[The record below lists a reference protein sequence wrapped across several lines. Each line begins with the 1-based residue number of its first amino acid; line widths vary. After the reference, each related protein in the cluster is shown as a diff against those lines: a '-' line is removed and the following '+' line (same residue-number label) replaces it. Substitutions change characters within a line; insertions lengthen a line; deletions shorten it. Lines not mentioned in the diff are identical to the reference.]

1 MSEQTATQSDT
12 SGLSSKGLSVGT
24 IGLLGAVVIGIS
36 CIAPAYTLTAALGPT
51 VSEVGFHVP
60 AIILVG
66 FIPMLLVALGYR
78 ELNRAMP
85 DSGTS
90 FTWATRAFGPYVGW
104 MAGWGLIAATILV
117 LSNLA
122 GIAVEFLYLLI
133 TQVTGNDAIADLGSN
148 TLINIVTCLAFM
160 AAATAISYRD
170 MQTTQRLQY
179 GLVAFQLA
187 VLVLFAVTALVRA
200 GGTDLVEHASFEMS
214 WLNPFEVASFS
225 LFAAGVSLSIFIFWG
240 WDVTLTMNEETKNPE
255 KTPGR
260 AAALTVV
267 VIVTLYLLIAIALLS
282 FAGIGEGEFGLGNP
296 DIQDNVFLALSEPV
310 LGPLAFLVSLAVL
323 TSSASS
329 LQSTF
334 VSPART
340 LLAMGHY
347 GALPESFAKVNPRFL
362 TPGYAVLVSAFVASA
377 FYAVMRVISENVLWD
392 TITALGMM
400 ICFYYGITAFAS
412 VWYFRTQ
419 MCNSARNA
427 FFMLVAPGLG
437 GLVLLVIFVKTL
449 YDSMSPDYGSG
460 SSVGGVGLVFVLGMV
475 VLLAGV
481 GIMIWQRMTMPG
493 FFLGETLR
501 RGVSDGSEDAA
512 VTLPE

>member
-133 TQVTGNDAIADLGSN
+133 AQVTGNDAIADLGSN

-170 MQTTQRLQY
+170 MQT
-179 GLVAFQLA
+179 
-187 VLVLFAVTALVRA
+187 
-200 GGTDLVEHASFEMS
+200 
-214 WLNPFEVASFS
+214 
-225 LFAAGVSLSIFIFWG
+225 
-240 WDVTLTMNEETKNPE
+240 
-255 KTPGR
+255 
-260 AAALTVV
+260 
-267 VIVTLYLLIAIALLS
+267 
-282 FAGIGEGEFGLGNP
+282 
-296 DIQDNVFLALSEPV
+296 
-310 LGPLAFLVSLAVL
+310 
-323 TSSASS
+323 SSPSS
-329 LQSTF
+329 
-334 VSPART
+334 SP
-340 LLAMGHY
+340 
-347 GALPESFAKVNPRFL
+347 S
-362 TPGYAVLVSAFVASA
+362 SS
-377 FYAVMRVISENVLWD
+377 S
-392 TITALGMM
+392 
-400 ICFYYGITAFAS
+400 
-412 VWYFRTQ
+412 
-419 MCNSARNA
+419 
-427 FFMLVAPGLG
+427 
-437 GLVLLVIFVKTL
+437 
-449 YDSMSPDYGSG
+449 SP
-460 SSVGGVGLVFVLGMV
+460 
-475 VLLAGV
+475 
-481 GIMIWQRMTMPG
+481 
-493 FFLGETLR
+493 
-501 RGVSDGSEDAA
+501 
-512 VTLPE
+512 